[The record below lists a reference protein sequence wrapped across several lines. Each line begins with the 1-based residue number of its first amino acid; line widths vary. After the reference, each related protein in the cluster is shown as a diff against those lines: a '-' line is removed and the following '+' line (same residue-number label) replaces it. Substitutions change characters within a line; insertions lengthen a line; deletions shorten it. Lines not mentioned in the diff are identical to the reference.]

1 LYSEFIVILQKN
13 RNRMAQYIQFRMQ
26 GFTMDVSLGVFP
38 VLVTWYLSIIG
49 NLRQKVRQLIANNL
63 KRY

>member
-1 LYSEFIVILQKN
+1 
-13 RNRMAQYIQFRMQ
+13 MAQYIQFRMQ

>member
-1 LYSEFIVILQKN
+1 MYSEFIVILQKN